1 MAKFYNARN
10 DKVFKAIFADPSDTE
25 LLETLL
31 NLTFNTKVKD
41 IKFED
46 PELLKRNVFERAKTC
61 DFVAHINGKLVHI
74 ELNSKYENW
83 LHLRNLNFFG
93 TLITKDTEVGQKYD
107 INDVFVHIDYTYG
120 LSEKLDS
127 ILNYSIQTD
136 NKIKYVNNVYLIE
149 YNMDKIEKMWYNMI
163 EDNKKKLFYYLS
175 KFDMK
180 EEELDK
186 EENDA
191 FVKKLKQKIKK
202 LNQDK
207 NFVSFISREDDIKF
221 QMNTV
226 RNEGI
231 NEGIKKGKIAGAKEK
246 SLEIAKNMLEQ
257 EINIDLIAKSTGLS
271 IKEIEN
277 LQ

>member
-1 MAKFYNARN
+1 
-10 DKVFKAIFADPSDTE
+10 
-25 LLETLL
+25 
-31 NLTFNTKVKD
+31 
-41 IKFED
+41 
-46 PELLKRNVFERAKTC
+46 
-61 DFVAHINGKLVHI
+61 
-74 ELNSKYENW
+74 
-83 LHLRNLNFFG
+83 
-93 TLITKDTEVGQKYD
+93 
-107 INDVFVHIDYTYG
+107 
-120 LSEKLDS
+120 
-127 ILNYSIQTD
+127 
-136 NKIKYVNNVYLIE
+136 
-149 YNMDKIEKMWYNMI
+149 
-163 EDNKKKLFYYLS
+163 
-175 KFDMK
+175 MK

-257 EINIDLIAKSTGLS
+257 KINIDLIEKSTGLS
-271 IKEIEN
+271 KEEIEN
-277 LQ
+277 IR

>member
-1 MAKFYNARN
+1 
-10 DKVFKAIFADPSDTE
+10 
-25 LLETLL
+25 
-31 NLTFNTKVKD
+31 
-41 IKFED
+41 
-46 PELLKRNVFERAKTC
+46 
-61 DFVAHINGKLVHI
+61 
-74 ELNSKYENW
+74 
-83 LHLRNLNFFG
+83 
-93 TLITKDTEVGQKYD
+93 
-107 INDVFVHIDYTYG
+107 
-120 LSEKLDS
+120 
-127 ILNYSIQTD
+127 
-136 NKIKYVNNVYLIE
+136 
-149 YNMDKIEKMWYNMI
+149 MI

-226 RNEGI
+226 RNEG
-231 NEGIKKGKIAGAKEK
+231 KIAGAKEK
-246 SLEIAKNMLEQ
+246 SFEIAKKM
-257 EINIDLIAKSTGLS
+257 LIAEEPLAKIMTFTGLS
-271 IKEIEN
+271 KKEIEN

>member
-1 MAKFYNARN
+1 
-10 DKVFKAIFADPSDTE
+10 
-25 LLETLL
+25 
-31 NLTFNTKVKD
+31 
-41 IKFED
+41 
-46 PELLKRNVFERAKTC
+46 
-61 DFVAHINGKLVHI
+61 
-74 ELNSKYENW
+74 
-83 LHLRNLNFFG
+83 
-93 TLITKDTEVGQKYD
+93 
-107 INDVFVHIDYTYG
+107 
-120 LSEKLDS
+120 
-127 ILNYSIQTD
+127 
-136 NKIKYVNNVYLIE
+136 
-149 YNMDKIEKMWYNMI
+149 
-163 EDNKKKLFYYLS
+163 
-175 KFDMK
+175 MK

-257 EINIDLIAKSTGLS
+257 KINIDLIAKSTGLS

-277 LQ
+277 L

>member
-1 MAKFYNARN
+1 
-10 DKVFKAIFADPSDTE
+10 
-25 LLETLL
+25 
-31 NLTFNTKVKD
+31 
-41 IKFED
+41 
-46 PELLKRNVFERAKTC
+46 
-61 DFVAHINGKLVHI
+61 
-74 ELNSKYENW
+74 
-83 LHLRNLNFFG
+83 
-93 TLITKDTEVGQKYD
+93 
-107 INDVFVHIDYTYG
+107 
-120 LSEKLDS
+120 
-127 ILNYSIQTD
+127 
-136 NKIKYVNNVYLIE
+136 
-149 YNMDKIEKMWYNMI
+149 
-163 EDNKKKLFYYLS
+163 
-175 KFDMK
+175 MK

-231 NEGIKKGKIAGAKEK
+231 NEGKIAGAKEK

-257 EINIDLIAKSTGLS
+257 KINIDLIAKSTGLS

-277 LQ
+277 L

>member
-41 IKFED
+41 IKFD
-46 PELLKRNVFERAKTC
+46 NPELLKRNVFERAKTC
-61 DFVAHINGKLVHI
+61 
-74 ELNSKYENW
+74 
-83 LHLRNLNFFG
+83 
-93 TLITKDTEVGQKYD
+93 
-107 INDVFVHIDYTYG
+107 VFVHIDYTYG

-127 ILNYSIQTD
+127 VLNYSIQTD

-226 RNEGI
+226 RNEG
-231 NEGIKKGKIAGAKEK
+231 KIAGAKEK
-246 SLEIAKNMLEQ
+246 SFEIAKNMLDQ
-257 EINIDLIAKSTGLS
+257 KINIDLIAKSTGLS
-271 IKEIEN
+271 KKEIEN